1 MENKKV
7 LIKFSWEA
15 LAWDNKSWLSPE
27 VLLDMA
33 KKIKEIKDSWIKV
46 ALVIWAWNF
55 IRWSEVSW
63 WNILRTTADNM
74 WMLWIIINWL
84 ALRDNFKAI
93 WLDVSIYS
101 SIQIDWIVSKFDA
114 EKAKEDLEKGKVVI
128 CVWWTWNPYFS
139 TDTTSVLRAL
149 ELWCESVIKATQV
162 DWLYDKDPNKFDDAK
177 FIKEASYDDVLEK
190 WLKVMDQ
197 TAFALARDQKLK
209 IRIVSFAKK
218 SAVID
223 ALSWKD
229 EWSLIY

>member
-15 LAWDNKSWLSPE
+15 LAWDNKSWLKPE
-27 VLLDMA
+27 ILLDMVN
-33 KKIKEIKDSWIKV
+33 KIKDITDSWTKV

-93 WLDVSIYS
+93 WVDSEVYS
-101 SIQIDWIVSKFDA
+101 SIQIDWIVPKFDA
-114 EKAKEDLEKGKVVI
+114 EKAKKDLENWKVVI

-162 DWLYDKDPNKFDDAK
+162 DWLYDKDPNKFDDAE
-177 FIKEASYDDVLEK
+177 FIKEASYDEVLEK

-218 SAVID
+218 SAIID
-223 ALSWKD
+223 ALAWKD